1 MDLTGKVALITG
13 SARGQGEAEA
23 RAFASAG
30 ARVVLT
36 DVLDEQGQAVADELG
51 EATVFMHHDVSSEDD
66 WTRAVRTALD
76 RFGRIDVLV
85 NNAGIHRVRNLQ
97 DEDLQG
103 FSAVIS
109 TNLIGA
115 FLGVRAVIDPMA
127 SIGGGSIVNV
137 ASLAAAV
144 GVPGQAAYASAKWGL
159 RGLSRSAALELG
171 PSGIRVNTVLPGP
184 VDTPMLGSRDTR
196 AIGALV
202 PLGRV
207 GRPEEVAAV
216 VVFLASDAS
225 SFLTGAEIS
234 ADGGMS
240 AGPFTPREQAVSS

>member
-1 MDLTGKVALITG
+1 MELAGKVALITG

-30 ARVVLT
+30 AQVVLT
-36 DVLDEQGQAVADELG
+36 DVLDEHGQAVADELG
-51 EATVFMHHDVSSEDD
+51 EAAVFMHHDVTSEGD
-66 WTRAVRTALD
+66 WTRAVGTALD

-85 NNAGIHRVRNLQ
+85 NNAGIHRVRDLQ
-97 DEDLQG
+97 DEDLEG

-109 TNLIGA
+109 TNLMGA
-115 FLGVRAVIDPMA
+115 FLGVRSVIKPMA

-144 GVPGQAAYASAKWGL
+144 GVQGQASYASAKWGL
-159 RGLSRSAALELG
+159 RGLSRCAALELG
-171 PSGIRVNTVLPGP
+171 RSGIRVNTVLPGP
-184 VDTPMLGSRDTR
+184 VDTPMLGARDTG

-234 ADGGMS
+234 VDGGMS
-240 AGPFTPREQAVSS
+240 AGTFTPREQEVPI